1 MKWQRYLRN
10 LYRNLK
16 KGGSYQSANK
26 LYHTVKKEGKF
37 NLSLNKIQ
45 KWLEGEDSYTLNKE
59 VRRKFVTN
67 YMEIGEIDM
76 IWEADLADLTQYSSW
91 NDGNKY
97 LLGCIDT
104 FSRKL
109 WIQPLKSKHGQ
120 SIVKALK
127 MILESSGRQPRTI
140 RSDRGSEFVNS
151 VVQTFLKEKK
161 IGQTLTSNQSQA
173 AYIERCWKSIKK
185 RMVKYMEDKRT
196 SRYIDVVQDL
206 VTGYNKTH
214 HSVIG
219 MAPDAVSLKNDLLV
233 EYNQMLYR
241 KKKEPKPNLLCKEI
255 KSEQKHFTQN
265 NPSTK
270 TTNITNDPVIPTKP
284 KPKKKRFLYSV
295 NTAVRIA
302 LRRNKIVS
310 EYDERWS
317 KEIFYINNR
326 KLRGGIDVYQI
337 RDSEGDVLIGWFY
350 RLELQRVQEAK
361 KDKLYDIKKIIK
373 TRVIKDTS
381 GQENKQFLVSFVGFP
396 SKFNQWVSE
405 DAMAVFQ
412 NANV

>member
-1 MKWQRYLRN
+1 MKWERYLWN

-16 KGGSYQSANK
+16 KGGSYQSADK

-45 KWLEGEDSYTLNKE
+45 KWLEGQDSYTLNKE

-76 IWEADLADLTQYSSW
+76 IWEADLADLTQYSNS
-91 NDGNKY
+91 NDGYKY

-109 WIQPLKSKHGQ
+109 WIEPLKSKHGQ
-120 SIVKALK
+120 SIIKALK
-127 MILESSGRQPRTI
+127 IILEKSKRQPRTI

-151 VVQTFLKEKK
+151 VVQAFLKDAN

-173 AYIERCWKSIKK
+173 AFIERCWKSIKK
-185 RMVKYMEDKRT
+185 RIVKYMEDKRT
-196 SRYIDVVQDL
+196 SRYIDVIQDV

-219 MAPDAVSLKNDLLV
+219 MAPDDVSLKNDLLV

-241 KKKEPKPNLLCKEI
+241 KKKEAKPNFPPKI
-255 KSEQKHFTQN
+255 TKSPTSQHSTKHFNQKTN
-265 NPSTK
+265 LTSDDIIPS
-270 TTNITNDPVIPTKP
+270 KP
-284 KPKKKRFLYSV
+284 MPKKKKIVYPV
-295 NTAVRIA
+295 NIPVRIA

-350 RLELQRVQEAK
+350 RPELQRVQEAK

-373 TRVIKDTS
+373 TRVIKDKA
-381 GQENKQFLVSFVGFP
+381 GKEHKQFFVSFVGFP

-405 DAMAVFQ
+405 DAMSVFQ
-412 NANV
+412 NKNV